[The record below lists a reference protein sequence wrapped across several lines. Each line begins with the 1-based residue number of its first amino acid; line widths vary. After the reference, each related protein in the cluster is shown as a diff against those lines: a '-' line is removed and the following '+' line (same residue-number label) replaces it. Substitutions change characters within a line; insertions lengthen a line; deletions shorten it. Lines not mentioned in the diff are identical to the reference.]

1 MNFFNQELGFNC
13 LIVFILGT
21 CVGSFI
27 NVILYRFPRNQSIIL
42 PRSFCPKCKTKI
54 QWFDNIPIISWFL
67 LSGNCRKCSKRISP
81 LYPLIE
87 FITGFIFLFC
97 FLSNVFINVDNTSL
111 LYLIGSW
118 ILVSITLSMSLID
131 IYNYWLPRSLNYSC
145 IFSGIFIN
153 FLIYSNSL
161 TANLTIL
168 TNIFSA
174 LLGYLVFRFI
184 SHISRI
190 IYKKEALGLGDVLFV
205 ANIGAWNGLIGL
217 SFSLIISFIV
227 AGLYVIIGLLIKKIN
242 YKDYIP
248 LGPFLAMG
256 TVIVWCIGKE
266 NIILFIN

>member
-1 MNFFNQELGFNC
+1 MNFFNQLHIFNFV
-13 LIVFILGT
+13 LVFIFGT

-27 NVILYRFPRNQSIIL
+27 NVIFYRFPKNQSIIL
-42 PRSFCPKCKTKI
+42 PRSYCPKCESKI
-54 QWFDNIPIISWFL
+54 KWFDNIPIISWL
-67 LSGNCRKCSKRISP
+67 CLSGKCRACSKKIS
-81 LYPLIE
+81 LIYPIVELN
-87 FITGFIFLFC
+87 TGLLFLFC
-97 FLSNVFINVDNTSL
+97 FLSNLFINTNNTSL
-111 LYLIGSW
+111 IYLIGSW

-174 LLGYLVFRFI
+174 LLGYLVFRCI

-248 LGPFLAMG
+248 LGPFLALG
-256 TVIVWCIGKE
+256 TVIVWCVGKE